1 MGVCEPI
8 GSSIS
13 SVLPSRF
20 LQCLQKLLCLPFR
33 KCVFH
38 SFIPGLF
45 CLWFIVS
52 LGDVFYNHSF
62 NISLWI
68 SDTTSLSQT
77 LISLLSSDK
86 CYETFSAVFQQN
98 FKIKMSSM
106 YFMNFLSPSL
116 HVFPIVNYVHSH
128 LIAKI
133 RNLSIISSTP
143 PFFLSFH
150 IQIVLKFHGLYIKI

>member
-133 RNLSIISSTP
+133 RNMSIISSTP
-143 PFFLSFH
+143 PFFSVFTS
-150 IQIVLKFHGLYIKI
+150 K